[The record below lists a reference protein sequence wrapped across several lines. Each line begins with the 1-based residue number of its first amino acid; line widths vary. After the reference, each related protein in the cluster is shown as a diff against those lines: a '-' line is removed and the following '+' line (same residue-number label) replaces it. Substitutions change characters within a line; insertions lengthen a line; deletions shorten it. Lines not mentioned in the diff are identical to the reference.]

1 MSIYLK
7 QWINILKLIFII
19 NKMYEMNAIENKP
32 ISKYDYR

>member
-1 MSIYLK
+1 MMDDYFKIY
-7 QWINILKLIFII
+7 FII